1 MSDSRARI
9 FMKNHAVQIVE
20 TLRKHGFH
28 ALFVG
33 GCVRDMLMGN
43 APGDYDI
50 VTDAAPQQVKR
61 IFKRTVPVGVQFGIS
76 LVVMRGVKFEV
87 AQFRN
92 MPDSAVKSDMTDLLR
107 EDARHRDFTINGMAF
122 DPVTEQVY
130 DFVGGQEDIR
140 LRRIRGIGDAR
151 ARFLEDRLRTI
162 RAVRFAARFEY
173 AIEAETLDAICE
185 FAPQIG
191 QVSVERVREE
201 LLKILTAP
209 RADDALRLL
218 DETGLLSAILP
229 EISAL
234 KGVAQPPEFHP
245 EGDVFTHTRI
255 MLQYMNN
262 PSPEL
267 AMAALL
273 HDVGKP
279 KTFMITDRI
288 RFHQH
293 EIVGAAMAQDIC
305 ERLKFSA
312 KSTEKIVALVGNH
325 QKFGS
330 VREMKTSTL
339 KRFLRQEHFADLL
352 ELHRLDRLSS
362 RRPLDS
368 YQFCLDKLHEF
379 EHEHIHPPRLISGED
394 LLALG
399 FQPGPVFKEIMEYV
413 EDAQLEGE
421 IATRDHA
428 LELLKDLRDTGVM
441 R

>member
-1 MSDSRARI
+1 MLDSRTHI

-33 GCVRDMLMGN
+33 GCVRDMLMGS

-92 MPDSAVKSDMTDLLR
+92 MPDAAVKSDMTDLLR

-130 DFVGGQEDIR
+130 DFVGGQEDLR

-173 AIEAETLDAICE
+173 AIEAETLDAIRE
-185 FAPQIG
+185 FAPQIR

-255 MLQYMNN
+255 MLQYMKN

-293 EIVGAAMAQDIC
+293 EIVGAAMAQEIC

-362 RRPLDS
+362 QRPLDS
-368 YQFCLDKLHEF
+368 HQFCLDKLREF

-421 IATRDHA
+421 ISTRDHA

>member
-1 MSDSRARI
+1 MLDSRTHI

-33 GCVRDMLMGN
+33 GCVRDMLMGS

-92 MPDSAVKSDMTDLLR
+92 MPDAAVKSDMMDLLR

-130 DFVGGQEDIR
+130 DFVGGQEDLR

-173 AIEAETLDAICE
+173 AIEAETLDAIRE

-191 QVSVERVREE
+191 QVSIERVREE

-209 RADDALRLL
+209 RAADALRLL

-255 MLQYMNN
+255 MLQYMKN

-293 EIVGAAMAQDIC
+293 EIVGAAMAQEIC

-362 RRPLDS
+362 QRPLDS
-368 YQFCLDKLHEF
+368 HQFCFDKLREF

>member
-33 GCVRDMLMGN
+33 GCVRDMLMGS

-92 MPDSAVKSDMTDLLR
+92 MPDSSVKSDMTDLLR

-122 DPVTEQVY
+122 DPVTEHLY

-151 ARFLEDRLRTI
+151 ARFLEDRLRAI

-173 AIEAETLDAICE
+173 AIEAETLDAIRE

-191 QVSVERVREE
+191 QVSIERVREE

-293 EIVGAAMAQDIC
+293 EIVGAAMAQEIC

-339 KRFLRQEHFADLL
+339 KRFLRQEHFAELL

-368 YQFCLDKLHEF
+368 YQFCLDKLREF

-441 R
+441 L

>member
-1 MSDSRARI
+1 MLDSRARI

-33 GCVRDMLMGN
+33 GCVRDMLMGS

-92 MPDSAVKSDMTDLLR
+92 MPDAAVKSDMMDLLR

-130 DFVGGQEDIR
+130 DFVGGQEDLR

-162 RAVRFAARFEY
+162 RAIRFAARFEY
-173 AIEAETLDAICE
+173 AIEAETLDAIRE
-185 FAPQIG
+185 FAPQIR

-255 MLQYMNN
+255 MLQYMKN

-293 EIVGAAMAQDIC
+293 EIVGAAMAQEIC

-362 RRPLDS
+362 QRPLDS
-368 YQFCLDKLHEF
+368 HQFCLDKLREF

-421 IATRDHA
+421 ISTRDHA
-428 LELLKDLRDTGVM
+428 LELLKDLQDTGVM

>member
-1 MSDSRARI
+1 
-9 FMKNHAVQIVE
+9 MKNLAVQIVE

-33 GCVRDMLMGN
+33 GCVRDMLMGS

-50 VTDAAPQQVKR
+50 ATDAAPQQVKR
-61 IFKRTVPVGVQFGIS
+61 VFKRTVPVGVQFGIS

-92 MPDSAVKSDMTDLLR
+92 MPDAAVKSDMTDLLR
-107 EDARHRDFTINGMAF
+107 EDVQHRDFTINGMAF

-130 DFVGGQEDIR
+130 DFVGGQEDLR

-151 ARFLEDRLRTI
+151 ARFLEDRLRAI
-162 RAVRFAARFEY
+162 RAVRFAARFDY
-173 AIEAETLDAICE
+173 AIEAETLDAIRE
-185 FAPQIG
+185 FAQQIG
-191 QVSVERVREE
+191 QVSIERVREE

-209 RADDALRLL
+209 RAADALRLL

-234 KGVAQPPEFHP
+234 KGLAQPPEFHP

-255 MLQYMNN
+255 MLQYMKN

-293 EIVGAAMAQDIC
+293 EIVGAAMAQEIC

-362 RRPLDS
+362 QRPLDS
-368 YQFCLDKLHEF
+368 HQFCLDKLREF
-379 EHEHIHPPRLISGED
+379 EHERIHPPRLISGED